1 MAKKKSEVEERVK
14 QAEVKERIPVW
25 LYPSTLAAIDKNLGD
40 GNCKSRSDFLDQ
52 AALFYAGYLSGKDAC
67 AYLPPALVSAIKGT
81 IQSTENRIAR
91 LLFKLAV
98 ELDLVMNILAAGME
112 VSESDLK
119 QLRERCVQEVR
130 QTGGNITFLDAV
142 RYQNEG

>member
-1 MAKKKSEVEERVK
+1 MVKEKRAVEERMK

-25 LYPSTLAAIDKNLGD
+25 LYPSTLAAIDENLGE

-52 AALFYAGYLSGKDAC
+52 AALFYAGYLSGQDAC
-67 AYLPPALVSAIKGT
+67 DYLPPALVSAIKGT
-81 IQSTENRIAR
+81 IQATENRLAR

-98 ELDLVMNILAAGME
+98 ELDMMMNILAAGME
-112 VSESDLK
+112 VSESDLGP
-119 QLRERCVQEVR
+119 LRERCVQEVR

>member
-1 MAKKKSEVEERVK
+1 MATEKIKFALRITPETQKLVK
-14 QAEVKERIPVW
+14 DLCPRDNCQSQNEF
-25 LYPSTLAAIDKNLGD
+25 IDKAI
-40 GNCKSRSDFLDQ
+40 R
-52 AALFYAGYLSGKDAC
+52 FYAGYLSAKDAVDV
-67 AYLPPALVSAIKGT
+67 LPPALVAALKGT
-81 IQSTENRIAR
+81 VQGSEGRIAR

-98 ELDLVMNILAAGME
+98 ELDIMMNILAAGME

-119 QLRERCVQEVR
+119 QLRERCVREVR

>member
-1 MAKKKSEVEERVK
+1 MAKEKPEITAQVK

-25 LYPSTLAAIDKNLGD
+25 LYPSTLVAIDENLGE

-81 IQSTENRIAR
+81 IQDSEGRIAR
-91 LLFKLAV
+91 LLFKQAV
-98 ELDLVMNILAAGME
+98 ELDMVMNILAAGME

-130 QTGGNITFLDAV
+130 QTGGSITFLDAV

>member
-1 MAKKKSEVEERVK
+1 MKKKTEIVEQEK
-14 QAEVKERIPVW
+14 QTEVKERIPVW
-25 LYPSTLAAIDKNLGD
+25 LYPSTLAAIDKFLGM
-40 GNCKSRSDFLDQ
+40 GKSMIEFIEQ
-52 AALFYAGYLSGKDAC
+52 AVLFYIGYLSSKDTD

-81 IQSTENRIAR
+81 IQATENRLAR
-91 LLFKLAV
+91 LMFKQAV
-98 ELDLVMNILAAGME
+98 ELNMMMNILAAGME

-119 QLRERCVQEVR
+119 QLRERCIQEVR

>member
-1 MAKKKSEVEERVK
+1 MAKKKPEVTEQVK
-14 QAEVKERIPVW
+14 QAEIKERIPVW
-25 LYPSTLAAIDKNLGD
+25 LYPSTLAAIDENLGE

-52 AALFYAGYLSGKDAC
+52 AALFYAGYLSSKDAC

-81 IQSTENRIAR
+81 IQDSEGRIAR

-98 ELDLVMNILAAGME
+98 ELDMMMNILAAGIE

-119 QLRERCVQEVR
+119 QLRERCVREVR

>member
-1 MAKKKSEVEERVK
+1 MTKKKTKAEEPVK
-14 QAEVKERIPVW
+14 QTEVKERIPVW
-25 LYPSTLAAIDKNLGD
+25 LYPSTLAAIDENLSA

-67 AYLPPALVSAIKGT
+67 AYLPPALVAALKGT
-81 IQSTENRIAR
+81 VQDSEGRIAR

-98 ELDLVMNILAAGME
+98 ELDMLMNILAAE
-112 VSESDLK
+112 LDVSESTL
-119 QLRERCVQEVR
+119 QGLRERCVREVR

-142 RYQNEG
+142 RYQKEG

>member
-1 MAKKKSEVEERVK
+1 MAKNKPEVTEQVK

-25 LYPSTLAAIDKNLGD
+25 LYPSTLAAIDENLGE

-81 IQSTENRIAR
+81 IQDSEGRIAR

-98 ELDLVMNILAAGME
+98 ELDMMMNILAAGME
-112 VSESDLK
+112 VSEDDLK
-119 QLRERCVQEVR
+119 QLRERCVREVR

-142 RYQNEG
+142 RYQNEE

>member
-14 QAEVKERIPVW
+14 QVEVKERVPVW
-25 LYPSTLAAIDKNLGD
+25 LYPSTLAAIDENLGE

-81 IQSTENRIAR
+81 IQATENRLAR

-98 ELDLVMNILAAGME
+98 ELDMLMNILAAELDVNETTLQG
-112 VSESDLK
+112 
-119 QLRERCVQEVR
+119 LRERCVREVR
-130 QTGGNITFLDAV
+130 QTGGAITFLDAV
-142 RYQNEG
+142 RYQKEG